1 MVRKALDRFRPQS
14 LKQSRKGDARNRTD
28 RRARFGAM
36 FLQACAAMCLSSL
49 PVAAQTPSPAAAA
62 PEIQFDAVNFLNPP
76 PGMNLGEIAGVAVN
90 KQGHVFVFQR
100 GNTLG
105 PAYGAAAA
113 QLLEFD
119 ADGKYVREIGKSL
132 YAWSFAH
139 AVRIDPQGNIWAAD
153 KGSDMVI
160 KFDPAGKVQMVIGR
174 KVEASAPEAHPLE
187 HPQPPLPAIDG
198 YFRQV
203 TDMAWD
209 SAGNTYISDGYIN
222 SRVAKIA
229 PDGRWLKSWGSFG
242 TQPGQFNQ
250 LHSIA
255 VDADDHI
262 YVADRANRRIQVFD
276 AQGNLLKILTIQV
289 PFPDDAP
296 VAIGNRPTATSPGY
310 LLPGAPWALCMT
322 PKVAGQQV
330 LYVADAWPGR
340 IYKLSLDGRV
350 LGWLGGSGKQL
361 KQFGWIHEMACPS
374 ENQLFVAE
382 VLNWRVQKL
391 TLHPHN

>member
-1 MVRKALDRFRPQS
+1 MGRNVLTLVTSRLLEKLSAGRPRELSGRQ
-14 LKQSRKGDARNRTD
+14 ARHS
-28 RRARFGAM
+28 AII
-36 FLQACAAMCLSSL
+36 LQACTAICLS
-49 PVAAQTPSPAAAA
+49 PITAVAQSPAPHAAV
-62 PEIQFDAVNFLNPP
+62 PEIQFDAVNFLKPP
-76 PGMNLGEIAGVAVN
+76 TGMNLGEIAGVAVN

-100 GNTLG
+100 GNTSG

-119 ADGKYVREIGKSL
+119 GNGKFVREIGKGL
-132 YAWSFAH
+132 YAWSYAH
-139 AVRIDPQGNIWAAD
+139 TVRIDPEDNIWAAD

-174 KVEASAPEAHPLE
+174 KVEATAPEAMPLA

-209 SAGNTYISDGYIN
+209 SLGNTYISDGYIN

-229 PDGRWLKSWGSFG
+229 PDGRWLKSWGSYG

-255 VDADDHI
+255 VDAEDHV
-262 YVADRANRRIQVFD
+262 YVADRTNRRIQVFD
-276 AQGNLLKILTIQV
+276 TQGNLLKIITIQV
-289 PFPDDAP
+289 PFPEDAP
-296 VAIGNRPTATSPGY
+296 VAIGNRPTASTAGY
-310 LLPGAPWALCMT
+310 LQPGAPWALCIT
-322 PKVAGQQV
+322 PKSAGPQV
-330 LYVADAWPGR
+330 LYAADVWPGR

-350 LGWLGGSGKQL
+350 LGWLGGAGKQL

-374 ENQLFVAE
+374 ENQLYVAE

-391 TLHPHN
+391 TLHPIN